1 MSNIRFRYSF
11 SAVWTYNCI
20 NQSEQLENKNSLHF
34 SEPYSAQLEV
44 IQPIVTGSTV
54 LGTKEYQEPSVVSYH
69 KDLVSDWIY
78 LILIGHND
86 GGVVDGYGAYF
97 IVAGGQDAGGSGGNI
112 DVEAFEPNT
121 NR

>member
-1 MSNIRFRYSF
+1 MLCSTRSNPTDCHRFNGLGYERIPR
-11 SAVWTYNCI
+11 TLRGKL
-20 NQSEQLENKNSLHF
+20 SEILSKF
-34 SEPYSAQLEV
+34 V
-44 IQPIVTGSTV
+44 
-54 LGTKEYQEPSVVSYH
+54 
-69 KDLVSDWIY
+69 DLTHT
-78 LILIGHND
+78 GHND